1 MNERKE
7 YIDKMAEQL
16 RSWDNEITKYQQKAA
31 QMNENVKQKYQDE
44 VTKLKARK
52 KQVQQKLDE
61 LKSSSDSAWKELKNG
76 FDRSWK
82 ELKTAF
88 NNANSSFKKQEKFP
102 ALSA

>member
-1 MNERKE
+1 MNERKD

-16 RSWDNEITKYQQKAA
+16 KSWDNEITKYQQKAA

-61 LKSSSDSAWKELKNG
+61 LKSSSDSAWKELK
-76 FDRSWK
+76 
-82 ELKTAF
+82 TAF
-88 NNANSSFKKQEKFP
+88 NNANSSFKKQEK
-102 ALSA
+102 L